1 MKGEKAMAGSQYSE
15 MTDKQWNAILETI
28 ARRIEEETGDTRAA
42 EIVRESKTNQGK
54 S

>member
-1 MKGEKAMAGSQYSE
+1 MAGSQYSE

-28 ARRIEEETGDTRAA
+28 AKRIENETGDERAA
-42 EIVRESKTNQGK
+42 QIVRETKTNQGK